1 MEGSKQIQS
10 GLVDFVPHPR
20 ARLPSYTNLGEAMDM
35 TFGSF
40 RFLIEKDGSHRFS
53 TPIFQDRRRP
63 SLNPRDR

>member
-10 GLVDFVPHPR
+10 GLVDFVPHPP
-20 ARLPSYTNLGEAMDM
+20 ARLPSYASLGEAMEM

-53 TPIFQDRRRP
+53 APIF
-63 SLNPRDR
+63 